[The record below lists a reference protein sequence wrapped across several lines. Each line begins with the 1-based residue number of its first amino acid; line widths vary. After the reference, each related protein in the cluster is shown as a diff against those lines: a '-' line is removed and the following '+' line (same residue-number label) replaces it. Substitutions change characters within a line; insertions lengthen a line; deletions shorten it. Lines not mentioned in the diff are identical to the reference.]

1 MGLYIYTIAN
11 GITLSNR

>member
-1 MGLYIYTIAN
+1 MIYTIAN

>member
-1 MGLYIYTIAN
+1 MGLYVYMIAN

>member
-1 MGLYIYTIAN
+1 MGLYIYMIAN